1 VKLLFVVVHTV
12 GFFPSYS
19 LPMKKKWMK
28 NENGWLNC
36 PISGLSLARKH
47 CVRVILRNA
56 RKIKIKTSRSNQKH
70 AKKKN
75 RTFRRTKKPENHL
88 PKQNTK
94 NLMDE
99 KFQKST
105 RL

>member
-1 VKLLFVVVHTV
+1 
-12 GFFPSYS
+12 
-19 LPMKKKWMK
+19 MK

-36 PISGLSLARKH
+36 PIYCLLLENIVCAPFFEK
-47 CVRVILRNA
+47 CPKNQNQN
-56 RKIKIKTSRSNQKH
+56 KPIKSKTCKEKS
-70 AKKKN
+70 